1 MRTAY
6 FDCFSGISGDM
17 AIGALIDAGA
27 SFELL
32 RDRLATLNVP
42 GYELAVERVRKHGIA
57 GTKFHVHVRDPGP
70 HHRRLRDIEGILHA
84 SRLEPQIQERVLA
97 VFTRLAEAE
106 ATIHRTAIDEVHFH
120 EVGAID
126 SIVDITG
133 TIVGLHGLGVQR
145 VLASPV
151 NVGAGFVR
159 AAHGV
164 LPVPAPAT
172 AELLKGA
179 PTYARAQD
187 GELTTPT
194 GAALLATLAEG
205 FGPLPAIRVERIGYG
220 AGTKDLPQ
228 APNLLRVFIGEDE
241 TRGDADLITV
251 LEANLDD
258 MNPEWFAY
266 AQEQLFTQGALDVF
280 YTPIF
285 MKKNRPATKLTV
297 LCESGKVD
305 AIVDSLFRETSTFGV
320 RTYEVRRHKLQRF
333 SQTVDTPYGPI
344 AVKIGQWRGQVA
356 QISPEYES
364 CRQAARRCGAPLKEV
379 YQAAEARARAALAA
393 QGQRREAPA
402 PGDGGLSA

>member
-17 AIGALIDAGA
+17 TIGALVDAGA
-27 SFELL
+27 SFEVL
-32 RDRLATLNVP
+32 RDQLATLHVP
-42 GYELAVERVRKHGIA
+42 GFDVAIEKVTKQGIA
-57 GTKFHVHVRDPGP
+57 GTKFHVHVHDPGTQ
-70 HHRRLRDIEGILHA
+70 HRRLRDIEAILHDSGLA
-84 SRLEPQIQERVLA
+84 ARIQERALE

-106 ATIHRTAIDEVHFH
+106 ATIHHTTTDQVHFH

-133 TIVGLHGLGVQR
+133 AVIALDVLEVRR
-145 VLASPV
+145 VMASPV

-164 LPVPAPAT
+164 LPVPGPAT

-179 PTYARAQD
+179 PTYARGQD

-205 FGPLPAIRVERIGYG
+205 FGPLPQLCVERIGYG

-228 APNLLRVFIGEDE
+228 APNLLRVFVGEDS
-241 TRGDADLITV
+241 TRGDADVITV

-258 MNPEWFAY
+258 MNPEWFEY
-266 AQEQLFTQGALDVF
+266 VQEQLFMHGALDVF
-280 YTPIF
+280 YTSIF
-285 MKKNRPATKLTV
+285 MKKNRPATKLSV
-297 LCESGKVD
+297 LCESGKLER
-305 AIVDSLFRETSTFGV
+305 IVETIFQGTSTFGV
-320 RTYEVRRHKLQRF
+320 RTYEVRRQKLQRA
-333 SQTVDTPYGPI
+333 SQTVQTTYGPI
-344 AVKIGQWRGQVA
+344 SVKIGEWHGQVV

-364 CRQAARRCGAPLKEV
+364 CRQAAQRCGVPLKEI
-379 YQAAEARARAALAA
+379 YRAAEVEAHSRLAQ
-393 QGQRREAPA
+393 QGRVR
-402 PGDGGLSA
+402 GT

>member
-17 AIGALIDAGA
+17 TVGALVDAGA
-27 SFELL
+27 SFEAL
-32 RDRLATLNVP
+32 RVQLETLHVS
-42 GYELAVERVRKHGIA
+42 GYELEIEKVTKHGIA
-57 GTKFHVHVRDPGP
+57 GTKFHVRVHDPGMQ
-70 HHRRLRDIEGILHA
+70 HRRLGDIEAILRT
-84 SRLEPQIQERVLA
+84 SGLEPRLQDRTLA

-106 ATIHRTAIDEVHFH
+106 ATVHQTTLDQVHFH

-133 TIVGLHGLGVQR
+133 AVIGLDLLSVQR

-164 LPVPAPAT
+164 LPVPGPAT

-179 PTYARAQD
+179 PTYARGQD

-194 GAALLATLAEG
+194 GAALLAALTES
-205 FGPLPAIRVERIGYG
+205 FGPLPQLCVERIGYG
-220 AGTKDLPQ
+220 AGTKDLSQ
-228 APNLLRVFIGEDE
+228 APNLLRVFIGED
-241 TRGDADLITV
+241 TTQDDADVITV

-258 MNPEWFAY
+258 MNPEWFEY
-266 AQEQLFTQGALDVF
+266 AQEQLFAQGALDVF

-297 LCESGKVD
+297 LCDSGKLDLLV
-305 AIVDSLFRETSTFGV
+305 ATLFHNTSTFGV
-320 RTYEVRRHKLQRF
+320 RTYEVRRQKLQRF
-333 SQTVDTPYGPI
+333 SQTVNTPYGPI
-344 AVKIGQWRGQVA
+344 SVKVGEWHGQVV
-356 QISPEYES
+356 QISPEYDS
-364 CRQAARRCGAPLKEV
+364 CRQAARRCGAPLKEI
-379 YQAAEARARAALAA
+379 YRAAETLARAGLAA
-393 QGQRREAPA
+393 QGRVQAV
-402 PGDGGLSA
+402 

>member
-17 AIGALIDAGA
+17 SIGALIDAGL
-27 SFELL
+27 SFEVL
-32 RDRLATLNVP
+32 RAQLAMLNVP
-42 GYELAVERVRKHGIA
+42 GYELAIEKVKKHGIT
-57 GTKFHVHVRDPGP
+57 GTKFHVHVQSPGL
-70 HHRRLRDIEGILHA
+70 HHRRLRDIAAILQA
-84 SRLEPQIQERVLA
+84 SDLDSHLQERALA

-106 ATIHRTAIDEVHFH
+106 ATIHHTTPDEIHFH

-133 TIVGLHGLGVQR
+133 TIIGLHELGVQR
-145 VLASPV
+145 VLASTV
-151 NVGAGFVR
+151 NVGAGFVQ

-172 AELLKGA
+172 AELLKGV
-179 PTYARAQD
+179 PTYARGQD

-194 GAALLATLAEG
+194 GAALLATLATG
-205 FGPLPAIRVERIGYG
+205 FGSLPAMCVEQIGYG
-220 AGTKDLPQ
+220 AGTKDLPH
-228 APNLLRVFIGEDE
+228 APNLLRVFLGEDS

-258 MNPEWFAY
+258 MNPEWFEH

-297 LCESGKVD
+297 LCESGAID
-305 AIVDSLFRETSTFGV
+305 AIVDTLFRETSTFGV
-320 RTYEVRRHKLQRF
+320 RTYEVRRQKLQRF
-333 SQTVDTPYGPI
+333 AQTVDTPYGPI
-344 AVKIGQWRGQVA
+344 AVKVGQWRGQIV

-364 CRQAARRCGAPLKEV
+364 CRQAARRCGVPLKEI
-379 YQAAEARARAALAA
+379 YQAAESRARVALAA
-393 QGQRREAPA
+393 PSH
-402 PGDGGLSA
+402 P

>member
-1 MRTAY
+1 MNATEAAMRTAY

-17 AIGALIDAGA
+17 AIGALIDAGM
-27 SFELL
+27 SFEAL
-32 RDRLATLNVP
+32 RDQLATLNIP
-42 GYELAVERVRKHGIA
+42 GYDLAAERVKKHGIA
-57 GTKFHVHVRDPGP
+57 GTKFHVNVHDSGP
-70 HHRRLRDIEGILHA
+70 HHRRLRDIEAILRA
-84 SRLEPQIQERVLA
+84 SRLEVQIQERALA

-106 ATIHRTAIDEVHFH
+106 AIIHHTTVDDVHFH

-133 TIVGLHGLGVQR
+133 TVIGLHTLGVQR
-145 VLASPV
+145 VLASAV

-164 LPVPAPAT
+164 LPVPPPAT

-179 PTYARAQD
+179 PTYARGQD

-205 FGPLPAIRVERIGYG
+205 FGPLPAIRVEQIGYG
-220 AGTKDLPQ
+220 AGTKDLPH
-228 APNLLRVFIGEDE
+228 APNLLRVFIGEDGI
-241 TRGDADLITV
+241 RGDADLITV

-258 MNPEWFAY
+258 MNPEWFEY
-266 AQEQLFTQGALDVF
+266 AQEQLFAQGALDVF

-297 LCESGKVD
+297 LCDSGKVD
-305 AIVDSLFRETSTFGV
+305 AIVDTLFRDTSTFGV
-320 RTYEVRRHKLQRF
+320 RTYEVRRQKLQRF
-333 SQTVDTPYGPI
+333 SQTVDTGYGPI
-344 AVKIGQWRGQVA
+344 AVKIGQWRGQVV

-364 CRQAARRCGAPLKEV
+364 CRQAARRCGVPLKEV
-379 YQAAEARARAALAA
+379 YQAAEAQARTLLAG
-393 QGQRREAPA
+393 QG
-402 PGDGGLSA
+402 

>member
-17 AIGALIDAGA
+17 TIGALVDAGA
-27 SFELL
+27 SFEAL
-32 RDRLATLNVP
+32 RDQLATLHVP
-42 GYELAVERVRKHGIA
+42 GFEVVIEKVTKQGIA
-57 GTKFHVHVRDPGP
+57 GTKFHVHVHDPGTQ
-70 HHRRLRDIEGILHA
+70 HRRLRDIEAILHA
-84 SRLEPQIQERVLA
+84 SGLTARIQERALE

-106 ATIHRTAIDEVHFH
+106 ATIHHTTADQVHFH

-133 TIVGLHGLGVQR
+133 AVIALDLLEVRR
-145 VLASPV
+145 VMASPV

-164 LPVPAPAT
+164 LPVPGPAT

-179 PTYARAQD
+179 PTYARGQD

-194 GAALLATLAEG
+194 GAALLATLVER
-205 FGPLPAIRVERIGYG
+205 FGPLPQLCVERIGYG

-228 APNLLRVFIGEDE
+228 APNLLRIFVGEDS
-241 TRGDADLITV
+241 TRGDADVITV

-258 MNPEWFAY
+258 MNPEWFEY
-266 AQEQLFTQGALDVF
+266 VQEQLFTHGALDVF

-297 LCESGKVD
+297 LCESGKLER
-305 AIVDSLFRETSTFGV
+305 IVETIFQGTSTFGV
-320 RTYEVRRHKLQRF
+320 RTYEVRRQKLQRG
-333 SQTVDTPYGPI
+333 SQLVETSYGPI
-344 AVKIGQWRGQVA
+344 SVKIGEWHGQVV

-364 CRQAARRCGAPLKEV
+364 CRQAAQRCGAPLKEI
-379 YQAAEARARAALAA
+379 YRAAEVEAHSMLAQ
-393 QGQRREAPA
+393 QGRVRRT
-402 PGDGGLSA
+402 

>member
-17 AIGALIDAGA
+17 TTGALLDAGA
-27 SFELL
+27 NFEEL
-32 RDRLATLNVP
+32 RAQLATLKVP
-42 GYELAVERVRKHGIA
+42 GYELAIEKVTKQGIA
-57 GTKFHVHVRDPGP
+57 GTKFHVYVHDPGTQ
-70 HHRRLRDIEGILHA
+70 HRRLGDIEAILRGSELE
-84 SRLEPQIQERVLA
+84 SRIQDRALK

-106 ATIHRTAIDEVHFH
+106 ATIHHTTIDHIHFH

-133 TIVGLHGLGVQR
+133 AIIGLDLLGVKR
-145 VLASPV
+145 VLASAV

-164 LPVPAPAT
+164 LPVPGPAT

-179 PTYARAQD
+179 PTYARGAD

-194 GAALLATLAEG
+194 GAALLATLAES
-205 FGPLPAIRVERIGYG
+205 FGPLPYLRVEQIGYG
-220 AGTKDLPQ
+220 AGTKDLPH
-228 APNLLRVFIGEDE
+228 APNLLRVFVGDDG
-241 TRGDADLITV
+241 TRGDADMITV

-258 MNPEWFAY
+258 MNPEWFEY
-266 AQEQLFTQGALDVF
+266 AQEQLFAQGALDVF

-297 LCESGKVD
+297 LCEAATVD
-305 AIVDSLFRETSTFGV
+305 SIVDTLFQDTSTFGV
-320 RTYEVRRHKLQRF
+320 RTYEVRRQKLQRF
-333 SQTVDTPYGPI
+333 SQTVDTAYGPI
-344 AVKIGQWRGQVA
+344 AVKVGQWRGQVV

-364 CRQAARRCGAPLKEV
+364 CHQAARRCGVPLKEI
-379 YQAAEARARAALAA
+379 YHAAEAQARAKLGD
-393 QGQRREAPA
+393 QGRV
-402 PGDGGLSA
+402 

>member
-17 AIGALIDAGA
+17 TIGALVDAGA
-27 SFELL
+27 SFEAL
-32 RDRLATLNVP
+32 RDQLATLHVP
-42 GYELAVERVRKHGIA
+42 GFEVVIEKVTKQGIA
-57 GTKFHVHVRDPGP
+57 GTKFHVHVHDPGTQ
-70 HHRRLRDIEGILHA
+70 HRRLRDIEAILHA
-84 SRLEPQIQERVLA
+84 SGLTARIQERALE

-106 ATIHRTAIDEVHFH
+106 ATIHHTTADQVHFH

-133 TIVGLHGLGVQR
+133 VVIALDLLEVRR
-145 VLASPV
+145 VMASPV

-164 LPVPAPAT
+164 LPVPGPAT

-179 PTYARAQD
+179 PTYARGQD

-194 GAALLATLAEG
+194 GAALLATLVER
-205 FGPLPAIRVERIGYG
+205 FGPLPQLCVERIGYG

-228 APNLLRVFIGEDE
+228 APNLLRIFVGEDS
-241 TRGDADLITV
+241 TRGDADVITV

-258 MNPEWFAY
+258 MNPEWFEY
-266 AQEQLFTQGALDVF
+266 VQEQLFTHGALDVF

-297 LCESGKVD
+297 LCESGKLER
-305 AIVDSLFRETSTFGV
+305 IVETVFQGTSTFGV
-320 RTYEVRRHKLQRF
+320 RTYEVRRQKLQRG
-333 SQTVDTPYGPI
+333 SQLVETSYGPI
-344 AVKIGQWRGQVA
+344 SVKIGEWHGQVV

-364 CRQAARRCGAPLKEV
+364 CRQAAQRCGAPLKEI
-379 YQAAEARARAALAA
+379 YRAAEVEAHSMLAQ
-393 QGQRREAPA
+393 QGRVRRT
-402 PGDGGLSA
+402 

>member
-17 AIGALIDAGA
+17 TIGALVDAGA
-27 SFELL
+27 SFEVL
-32 RDRLATLNVP
+32 RDQLATLHVP
-42 GYELAVERVRKHGIA
+42 GFDVAIEKVTKQGIA
-57 GTKFHVHVRDPGP
+57 GTKFHVHVHDPGTR
-70 HHRRLRDIEGILHA
+70 HRRLRDIEAILHA
-84 SRLEPQIQERVLA
+84 SGLAARIQGRALE

-106 ATIHRTAIDEVHFH
+106 ATIHHTSVDQVHFH

-133 TIVGLHGLGVQR
+133 AVIALDLLEVR
-145 VLASPV
+145 RIMASPV

-164 LPVPAPAT
+164 LPVPGPAT

-179 PTYARAQD
+179 PTYARGQD

-194 GAALLATLAEG
+194 GAAILATLAEG
-205 FGPLPAIRVERIGYG
+205 FGPLPQLCVERIGYG

-228 APNLLRVFIGEDE
+228 APNLLRIFVGEDS
-241 TRGDADLITV
+241 TRGDADVITV

-258 MNPEWFAY
+258 MNPEWFEY
-266 AQEQLFTQGALDVF
+266 VQEQLFMHGALDVF

-297 LCESGKVD
+297 LCESSKLER
-305 AIVDSLFRETSTFGV
+305 IVETIFQGTSTFGV
-320 RTYEVRRHKLQRF
+320 RTYEVRRQKLQRA
-333 SQTVDTPYGPI
+333 SQIVKTSYGQI
-344 AVKIGQWRGQVA
+344 SVKIGEWHGQVV

-364 CRQAARRCGAPLKEV
+364 CRQAAQRCGAPLKEI
-379 YQAAEARARAALAA
+379 YRAAEVETHSMLAQ
-393 QGQRREAPA
+393 QGRVRNT
-402 PGDGGLSA
+402 